1 MVAHLLPSCQGSKV
15 MRKRVIKSFR
25 DFRLFY
31 FNKKPAVKSTLV
43 QRIMPPSDTSSKSSS
58 NAFTYL
64 SIRRE
69 QRASQVYLRPDQEER
84 RVHRAPQRSGSALIQ
99 GPTFQSLKVAS
110 RNQTRMR
117 TRNHHFLTNF
127 GPYENANI
135 NDSRKLPFDIQH
147 SVAFQMC
154 ILLEG
159 AIFDF
164 TKKWAPVYLVR
175 NNLTSAKQVELNLW
189 NRLLVRGI
197 IPLNYFEDRDTNS

>member
-1 MVAHLLPSCQGSKV
+1 